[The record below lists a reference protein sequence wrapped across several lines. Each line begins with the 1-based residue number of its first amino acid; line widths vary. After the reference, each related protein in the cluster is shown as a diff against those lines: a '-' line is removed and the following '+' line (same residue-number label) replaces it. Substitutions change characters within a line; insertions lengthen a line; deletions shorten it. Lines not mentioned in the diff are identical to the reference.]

1 MTMGETRKSAMTR
14 RARPLEVRQAAAR
27 MVIAANTAN
36 GKATDPRII
45 AVAEGR
51 VNTRTADS
59 LEVVFDDEDSLENDL
74 RPVAAPSFR
83 RLLGSSLLWAIPVS

>member
-14 RARPLEVRQAAAR
+14 RVRPLEVRQAAAR

-45 AVAEGR
+45 AVAEGGQ
-51 VNTRTADS
+51 
-59 LEVVFDDEDSLENDL
+59 
-74 RPVAAPSFR
+74 AAEARGGTQRSR
-83 RLLGSSLLWAIPVS
+83 D

>member
-1 MTMGETRKSAMTR
+1 MTIGETRKSPMTR

-51 VNTRTADS
+51 VNSSTEDGP
-59 LEVVFDDEDSLENDL
+59 EVPRD
-74 RPVAAPSFR
+74 
-83 RLLGSSLLWAIPVS
+83 

>member
-1 MTMGETRKSAMTR
+1 MTR

-51 VNTRTADS
+51 VNTSTADS
-59 LEVVFDDEDSLENDL
+59 PEVPRD
-74 RPVAAPSFR
+74 
-83 RLLGSSLLWAIPVS
+83 

>member
-1 MTMGETRKSAMTR
+1 MTR

-45 AVAEGR
+45 AVAEGG
-51 VNTRTADS
+51 VNTGPADTP
-59 LEVVFDDEDSLENDL
+59 EVPRD
-74 RPVAAPSFR
+74 
-83 RLLGSSLLWAIPVS
+83 

>member
-1 MTMGETRKSAMTR
+1 MTMGKTRKSAMTR

-51 VNTRTADS
+51 VNSSTADGP
-59 LEVVFDDEDSLENDL
+59 EVPRD
-74 RPVAAPSFR
+74 
-83 RLLGSSLLWAIPVS
+83 